1 MLDPWTLRVMVEVE
15 ERGSFSAAAEAL
27 SMTQPAVSR
36 QIGGLERRLGVS
48 LFRRVPR
55 GVRPTAA
62 GKVAVEQARDILARL
77 RALEAR
83 LGTFAS
89 LESGHLRMS
98 AYSSANTSF
107 TPEVIHRF
115 SRAHPG
121 VSVTLVQPD
130 PAGPLAALRDG
141 RVDLALITAWSLYA
155 DLEAART
162 AVSPKPLDPSELD
175 GLDLIPLL
183 DEEFH
188 VALPADHPLARH
200 RRVRLCDLREETWV
214 EGGHPDCL
222 GPLPQLTNA
231 LGGPPRIGFF
241 CEDWNGKQA
250 LVAGGSGIMLVPTLA
265 QDSAHPGIVL
275 RPTSPSLPRRRLYAA
290 TPSPPFR
297 LPAVTA
303 MLEVLTEVSRKRGG
317 DALSAAAPPHE
328 AASRR
333 TGTRQDPPLAG

>member
-1 MLDPWTLRVMVEVE
+1 MVEVE

-55 GVRPTAA
+55 GVTPTAA
-62 GKVAVEQARDILARL
+62 GRIAVDQARDILARL
-77 RALEAR
+77 RSLEAR
-83 LGTFAS
+83 LGTFTS
-89 LESGHLRMS
+89 LESGHLRLS
-98 AYSSANTSF
+98 AHSSASTSF
-107 TPEVIHRF
+107 MPDVIHRF
-115 SRAHPG
+115 TRVHPG
-121 VSVTLVQPD
+121 VSVTLTQPD
-130 PAGPLAALRDG
+130 PDGPLAALRNG
-141 RVDLALITAWSLYA
+141 RVDLTLITAWSLYA
-155 DLEAART
+155 DPAAARH
-162 AVSPKPLDPSELD
+162 AVAPEPLDPAEID

-183 DEEFH
+183 DEEFQ
-188 VALPADHPLARH
+188 VALPAGHPLARH
-200 RRVRLCDLREETWV
+200 RRVRLCDLREEVWV

-222 GPLPQLTNA
+222 GPIPQLANA
-231 LGGPPRIGFF
+231 LGGSPRIGFF

-265 QDSAHPGIVL
+265 RTPTHPGVAL

-303 MLEVLTEVSRKRGG
+303 MLTVL
-317 DALSAAAPPHE
+317 AE
-328 AASRR
+328 AAREQR
-333 TGTRQDPPLAG
+333 TGTPPDRPLPHVPAPREDPRP